1 MTISALA
8 VLNPLMAAAAILLI
22 RRGASVFAVA
32 GAGLGLAAAVYA
44 LSEVAGGA
52 RLSATLPGLP
62 DFPLMLVATPLTAT
76 LSTLVAVVSFFVIVY
91 AVGYMKGEPDKV
103 HFFAGMSFFVAAMQ
117 TLVLAGDW
125 VLLLASWELIGLA
138 SYLLIGFWHE
148 RPEAR
153 RAATRAFLYTRTADL
168 GLYAAIFI
176 LVTQTGTTEIE
187 RTFTVGGAAA
197 LVAGLFLLLAAAG
210 KSAQTPFSGWLS
222 DAMAG
227 PTPVSALLHSATLVA
242 AGAILLIRAF
252 PLFPP
257 DALLVVGLV
266 GGATAIAAG
275 LTAISEPDLKRLL
288 AASTSAQYGFML
300 LAVGAGSP
308 AAATVHL
315 AAHAAM
321 KSSLFL
327 GAGIFQR
334 ARGSTAFDDL
344 GGAGRERKWTFL
356 AFAIAGLALAGI
368 PPLSGFFSKD
378 AVLAASFDS
387 PYALLLGPLALLA
400 TLLTGIY
407 VGRALA
413 LLWDGKG
420 ENAPVGG
427 SPVGGSPVGGVGW
440 MGAGLAALVVLAVVI
455 GSAMAPLARFLGTE
469 LPEGLLV
476 AALGLS
482 VGVAGLAAGWLVD
495 GERLLGEP
503 LRDFAA
509 TGFRVGGGF
518 DGLVARPAM
527 AFAKVLDA
535 LDRGIHAGARSVGAA
550 ALSVA
555 NLSRFA
561 DERGIDGF
569 IAFLVH
575 GARKLGGRA
584 RALQS
589 GLVHKELLLA
599 VAGIAVILAL
609 LAISP

>member
-1 MTISALA
+1 MSVAALA
-8 VLNPLMAAAAILLI
+8 ILNPLMAAAAILLI
-22 RRGASVFAVA
+22 RRGASVFAVT
-32 GAGLGLAAAVYA
+32 GAGLGLIAAIYT

-52 RLSATLPGLP
+52 RLSTTLPGLP
-62 DFPLMLVATPLTAT
+62 DLPLILVATPLAAT
-76 LSTLVAVVSFFVIVY
+76 LSTLVAVVSFFIIVY
-91 AVGYMKGEPDKV
+91 AVGYMKGERDKAR
-103 HFFAGMSFFVAAMQ
+103 FFAGMSFFAAAMQ

-138 SYLLIGFWHE
+138 SYLLIGFWHD

-176 LVTQTGTTEIE
+176 LVTQTNSTDIS
-187 RTFTVGGAAA
+187 RTLDIGGAAA

-210 KSAQTPFSGWLS
+210 KSAQTPLSGWLS

-252 PLFPP
+252 PLFTP
-257 DALLVVGLV
+257 DALLVIGLL
-266 GGATAIAAG
+266 GGATAIIAG
-275 LTAISEPDLKRLL
+275 LTAISEVDLKRLL

-300 LAVGAGSP
+300 LAIGAGSP

-327 GAGIFQR
+327 GAGIFQH

-344 GGAGRERKWTFL
+344 GGAGRERRWTFL
-356 AFAIAGLALAGI
+356 AFAISGLALGGA

-378 AVLAASFDS
+378 AVIAASFDS
-387 PYALLLGPLALLA
+387 QYALLLGPLALIA
-400 TLLTGIY
+400 TLLTGVY
-407 VGRALA
+407 VGRALVI
-413 LLWDGKG
+413 LWRGKG
-420 ENAPVGG
+420 DGESV
-427 SPVGGSPVGGVGW
+427 VGVGW
-440 MGAGLAALVVLAVVI
+440 MGAGLAALAVFAVLLGPALF
-455 GSAMAPLARFLGTE
+455 PLARFLGAG
-469 LPEGLLV
+469 LPGGLFV
-476 AALGLS
+476 AALGLA
-482 VGVAGLAAGWLVD
+482 VGLAGLAAGWRVD
-495 GERLLGEP
+495 IGRVLGEP
-503 LRDFAA
+503 LRGFAE
-509 TGFRVGGGF
+509 TGFRIGDGF
-518 DGLVARPAM
+518 DGFVARPAM
-527 AFAKVLDA
+527 SFAKALDGV
-535 LDRGIHAGARSVGAA
+535 DRGIHAGALSVGAA
-550 ALSVA
+550 TLSIA

-569 IAFLVH
+569 IAMLVH

-584 RALQS
+584 RTLQS

-599 VAGIAVILAL
+599 VVGIAVILAL
-609 LAISP
+609 LMISP